1 MPQLVRDTLYEPV
14 LVRGIGSEIGMAL
27 AHAVMSRGGR
37 VLGLC
42 RKPETLARIH
52 SAGCEG
58 LVCET
63 PEDLPQLLREHS
75 FVPAS
80 FVDLAHSGTESLLAG
95 LAPDKIDAWA
105 YEDIALRARFL
116 RTVVRLMLPAR
127 KGRCLFMSSS
137 AAAAPA
143 KGQAFYAAAK
153 LCAES
158 LYNSA
163 GLEMASYGITACSVR
178 TGWLMA
184 GRGRTFLQGRQEK
197 YEQCIPTGRLVSLDE
212 VVGTMIFLLSAD
224 AASIN
229 ATTVTVDGGF
239 CMAKQKGQA

>member
-1 MPQLVRDTLYEPV
+1 MPQPVKYNLFEPV

-27 AHAVMSRGGR
+27 AHAVMSQGGR

-42 RKPETLARIH
+42 RKPETLSRIR

-58 LVCET
+58 LVCEN
-63 PEDLPQLLREHS
+63 PEDLPHLLREHG

-80 FVDLAHSGTESLLAG
+80 FVDLAHSQTESLLAG

-116 RTVVRLMLPAR
+116 RSVVRLMLPAR
-127 KGRCLFMSSS
+127 RGRCIFMSSS
-137 AAAAPA
+137 AAASPA

-163 GLEMASYGITACSVR
+163 GLEMASHGITACSLR
-178 TGWLMA
+178 AGWLAA
-184 GRGRTFLQGRQEK
+184 GRGRTFLSGRQEK

-212 VVGTMIFLLSAD
+212 VVGTMLFLLSAE

-239 CMAKQKGQA
+239 AMAKQGQA

>member
-1 MPQLVRDTLYEPV
+1 MPQLVKHNYFEPV
-14 LVRGIGSEIGMAL
+14 LIRGIGSEIGMAL
-27 AHAVMSRGGR
+27 AHAVMKQGGH

-42 RKPETLARIH
+42 RKPETLSRIRN
-52 SAGCEG
+52 AGCDG
-58 LVCET
+58 IVCEC
-63 PEDLPQLLREHS
+63 PEDLQHLLKEQN

-80 FVDLAHSGTESLLAG
+80 FVDLAHSKTESLLAG
-95 LAPDKIDAWA
+95 LSPDKIDAWA

-116 RTVVRLMLPAR
+116 RSVVRLMLSAR
-127 KGRCLFMSSS
+127 KGRCIFMSSA

-163 GLEMASYGITACSVR
+163 GLEMASHGITACSLR
-178 TGWLMA
+178 AGWLSA

-197 YEQCIPTGRLVSLDE
+197 CEQRIPTGRLVRLEE
-212 VVGTMIFLLSAD
+212 VTGTLLFLLSAE

-229 ATTVTVDGGF
+229 ATTLTLDGGF
-239 CMAKQKGQA
+239 CMAKQNVEV

>member
-1 MPQLVRDTLYEPV
+1 MPQPVKHNLFEPV

-27 AHAVMSRGGR
+27 ARAVMAQGGR

-42 RKPETLARIH
+42 RKQETLSHIR

-63 PEDLPQLLREHS
+63 PEELPHLLEEHS

-80 FVDLAHSGTESLLAG
+80 FVDLAHSQTESLLAG
-95 LAPDKIDAWA
+95 LAPDRIDAWA

-116 RTVVRLMLPAR
+116 RSVVRLMLPAGR
-127 KGRCLFMSSS
+127 GRCIFMSSA

-163 GLEMASYGITACSVR
+163 GLEMASHGITACSLR
-178 TGWLMA
+178 AGWLSA
-184 GRGRTFLQGRQEK
+184 GRGRTFLQGRQDK
-197 YEQCIPTGRLVSLDE
+197 CDKTIPTGRLVSLDE
-212 VVGTMIFLLSAD
+212 VTGTLLFLLSAE

-229 ATTVTVDGGF
+229 ATTITVDGGF
-239 CMAKQKGQA
+239 SMAKQMV

>member
-1 MPQLVRDTLYEPV
+1 MPQPVKYNLFEPV
-14 LVRGIGSEIGMAL
+14 LLRGIGSEIGMAL
-27 AHAVMSRGGR
+27 AHAVMSQGGR

-42 RKPETLARIH
+42 RKPETLSHIR

-58 LVCET
+58 LVCGT
-63 PEDLPQLLREHS
+63 PEDLPHLLREHG
-75 FVPAS
+75 FVPVS
-80 FVDLAHSGTESLLAG
+80 FVDLAHSQTESLLAG

-116 RTVVRLMLPAR
+116 RSVVRLMLPAR
-127 KGRCLFMSSS
+127 RGRCLFMSSS

-163 GLEMASYGITACSVR
+163 GLEMASHGITACSLR
-178 TGWLMA
+178 AGWLAA
-184 GRGRTFLQGRQEK
+184 GRGRTFLSGRQEK

-212 VVGTMIFLLSAD
+212 VVGTMLFLLSAE
-224 AASIN
+224 AASIY
-229 ATTVTVDGGF
+229 ASTVTVDGGF
-239 CMAKQKGQA
+239 AMAKQGQA

>member
-1 MPQLVRDTLYEPV
+1 MPQPVKHNLFEPV

-27 AHAVMSRGGR
+27 AHAVMSQGGS

-42 RKPETLARIH
+42 RKPETLSRIR
-52 SAGCEG
+52 SAGCDG
-58 LVCET
+58 LVCEI
-63 PEDLPQLLREHS
+63 PEDLPHLLQEHD

-80 FVDLAHSGTESLLAG
+80 FVDLAHSQTESLLAG
-95 LAPDKIDAWA
+95 LAPDKIDVWA

-116 RTVVRLMLPAR
+116 RSVVRLMLPAR
-127 KGRCLFMSSS
+127 RGRCLFMSSS

-158 LYNSA
+158 LYNSV
-163 GLEMASYGITACSVR
+163 GLEMAAHGITACSLR
-178 TGWLMA
+178 AGWLSA
-184 GRGRTFLQGRQEK
+184 GRGRTFLSGRQEK

-212 VVGTMIFLLSAD
+212 VVGTMLFLLSAE

-229 ATTVTVDGGF
+229 ATTLTVDGGF
-239 CMAKQKGQA
+239 AMAKQGQA